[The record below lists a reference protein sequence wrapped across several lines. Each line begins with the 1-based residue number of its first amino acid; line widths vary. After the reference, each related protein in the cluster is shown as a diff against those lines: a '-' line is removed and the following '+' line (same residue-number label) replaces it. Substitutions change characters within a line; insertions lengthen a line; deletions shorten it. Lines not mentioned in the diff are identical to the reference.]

1 MIIPNLSYTYN
12 SGTVNDLINDLVALG
27 TANVTMV
34 DLPFSSDEI
43 TAACTGLDKNRG
55 TITYSNGVFSYIS
68 PTN

>member
-43 TAACTGLDKNRG
+43 TAYKN
-55 TITYSNGVFSYIS
+55 YIS
-68 PTN
+68 LTRSYFIAYICKTLKKPHPS